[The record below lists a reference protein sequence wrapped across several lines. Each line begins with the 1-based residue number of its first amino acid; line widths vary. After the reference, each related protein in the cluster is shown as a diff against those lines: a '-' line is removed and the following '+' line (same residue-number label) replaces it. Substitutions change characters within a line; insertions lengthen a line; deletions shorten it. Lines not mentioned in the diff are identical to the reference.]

1 MPQGIHALGGNT
13 MQCRY
18 ATHLDEATANGH
30 TVNTEATS
38 RAVAEQMRELGYTT
52 GKSSVGDHAAG
63 RCACDSD
70 TTVTPSATTGKI
82 TPEATKVVRIL
93 TLDIET
99 TPNLAYVWGLFKQN
113 ISIGQLQEASNV
125 LCWVG
130 KWYGSDEVLFHS
142 DYADGHDA
150 MIEAAYKAIN
160 EADIVVHYNGT
171 TFDMPNLHREF
182 LLAGFP
188 PPKPYK
194 QIDLLRTVR
203 KQFRFTS
210 NKLDYVAQQL
220 GLGSKTAHTGFQL
233 WLDCMASDPE
243 AWALMEEYNRQDVHL
258 TENLFDRLRP
268 WIPNMPHLA
277 MFTGDDWSCPH
288 CGHKDVSTNRKG
300 EAYANVQRYRLYQC
314 PNCEAWIRGNTK
326 LLNKTETRVARTC

>member
-1 MPQGIHALGGNT
+1 MLCQYTRDLE
-13 MQCRY
+13 
-18 ATHLDEATANGH
+18 EARTNGH
-30 TVNTEATS
+30 TIDTNHGVSS
-38 RAVAEQMRELGYTT
+38 RAIAEQMRAIGYST
-52 GKSSVGDHAAG
+52 GKSSVGDHLATNQ
-63 RCACDSD
+63 RCSCKDGHN
-70 TTVTPSATTGKI
+70 GKI
-82 TPEATKVVRIL
+82 TPDTTKQVRIL

-99 TPNLAYVWGLFKQN
+99 APNLAYVWGLFKQN
-113 ISIGQLQEASNV
+113 ISIGQLQESSKV

-130 KWYGSDEVLFHS
+130 KWYGTNEVLFHS
-142 DYADGHDA
+142 DFQDGHNG
-150 MIEAAYKAIN
+150 MIEAAYNAIN

-210 NKLDYVAQQL
+210 NKLDHVAQEL
-220 GLGSKTAHTGFQL
+220 GLGGKTAHTGFQL
-233 WLDCMASDPE
+233 WLDCMAENPE
-243 AWALMEEYNRQDVHL
+243 AWALMEEYNRQDVAL

-277 MFTGDDWSCPH
+277 MFTGQDWSCPH
-288 CGHKDVSTNRKG
+288 CGHTDVSNNRKG

-314 PNCEAWIRGNTK
+314 PNCEAWIRGNQK
-326 LLNKTETRVARTC
+326 LLNSTQTRVARLN